1 MESIGKRIQEVRDLW
16 GITQEEFGRRIG
28 ASRGAVGNWELGG
41 GIKRSYLQ
49 AIAQEFAIPIDWL
62 MNGGGV
68 YEMDRGLPSKKDRNE
83 ALYRE
88 YPPIQEDPKSD
99 RHPAGH
105 YRPPPQFLGE
115 QDLPV
120 FAAVEGGPGVMVVST
135 DPIEYASR
143 PLALKHVPDSYAVL
157 VVGDSM
163 EPAYEPGD
171 MVIVHPRKP
180 AVKGK
185 NAIFVSDE
193 QHGEFRAS
201 VKRLVQDT
209 KDKWL
214 VKQFNPPK
222 EFHLEKRDWPRALR
236 IIGKFDGG

>member
-1 MESIGKRIQEVRDLW
+1 MAVKPEVYVEWLVGGLAKPGKSKGGLADVLRVHPSQVTRILN
-16 GITQEEFGRRIG
+16 GRRLRADEVAKISEYIEEPPPPAEG
-28 ASRGAVGNWELGG
+28 SPAE
-41 GIKRSYLQ
+41 
-49 AIAQEFAIPIDWL
+49 
-62 MNGGGV
+62 
-68 YEMDRGLPSKKDRNE
+68 PSK
-83 ALYRE
+83 
-88 YPPIQEDPKSD
+88 S
-99 RHPAGH
+99 G

-120 FAAVEGGPGVMVVST
+120 FAAVEGGPGVMVVAT

-163 EPAYEPGD
+163 EPVFEQGD